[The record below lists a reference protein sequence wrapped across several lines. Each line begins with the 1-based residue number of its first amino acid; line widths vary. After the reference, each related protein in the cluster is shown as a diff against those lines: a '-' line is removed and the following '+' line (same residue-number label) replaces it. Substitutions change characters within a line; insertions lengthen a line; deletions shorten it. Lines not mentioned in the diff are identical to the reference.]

1 MITNIVIELLLH
13 WLCFLPGL
21 IIFAIILCSISLLN
35 IFLWVPLLIYFI
47 YIQVKLPS
55 FKEIDY
61 WEELRKGLGDSI
73 YLKSE
78 NYTKVF
84 QAEFES
90 PTNANHLRP
99 RLLLWHPHGIQV
111 ISHIIHKLCMKS
123 PLFNFLKDTKT
134 TVHSMTFQIPIIRE
148 LFLFYG
154 CIPATKEYIT
164 HYLEKGISVS
174 IFPGGVKEM
183 RYCNTDN
190 QNMCYLKNRKG
201 YLEIGKGEG
210 KGKGKGKDYEMIPIY
225 TWGEQEFFSLN
236 KDYIKRII
244 NGLNKICSAIC
255 GYSTDISSFELF
267 NWRNFWKWNK
277 VYFGLEKT
285 HTYTFVGNP
294 IKTDKSS
301 EYIDNLQ
308 RIYKLVQQR
317 ENSDKPLIVE

>member
-1 MITNIVIELLLH
+1 MISNIVIELLLH

-21 IIFAIILCSISLLN
+21 IIFAVMLCSISLLN
-35 IFLWVPLLIYFI
+35 IFLWIPLLIYFI

-55 FKEIDY
+55 FKEIEY
-61 WEELRKGLGDSI
+61 WEELRKSIGDSI

-78 NYTKVF
+78 KYTKVF

-90 PTNANHLRP
+90 NSCHNHLRP
-99 RLLLWHPHGIQV
+99 RVLLWHPHGIQV

-148 LFLFYG
+148 IFLFYG

-164 HYLEKGISVS
+164 HYLEKGQSIS

-183 RYCNTDN
+183 KYCNSDN
-190 QNMCYLKNRKG
+190 PQNICYLKNRKG
-201 YLEIGKGEG
+201 YLEIGK
-210 KGKGKGKDYEMIPIY
+210 DYDFVPIY
-225 TWGEQEFFSLN
+225 TLGEQGFFSSN
-236 KDYIKRII
+236 KDSIYKRII
-244 NGLNKICSAIC
+244 NSINKICSAIC
-255 GYSTDISSFELF
+255 GYSSDISALELF
-267 NWRNFWKWNK
+267 NWKSFWKWNK
-277 VYFGLEKT
+277 VYFGLEDS
-285 HTYTFVGNP
+285 HTYTFVGDP
-294 IKTDKSS
+294 IKTDKSD

-317 ENSDKPLIVE
+317 EKSDKSLIVE